1 MTTVLVLPGKD
12 LIWKFIKSLHS
23 LILNSTFL
31 NFLNCYEKSSC
42 KKEKVGKNYFYKQE
56 KSWTYLKMFRKK
68 HKNFKAI
75 WAVLGNS
82 KPKTSSVRQPWWQTF
97 SRDLYPPPT
106 HTPLTIS
113 VLLRPWSSSTF
124 RLYFLK
130 EIVLSHF
137 QSLFGRSSHDV
148 TWENEDKIHDG
159 GCVKEFFS
167 YNCRLASRNFI
178 TN

>member
-1 MTTVLVLPGKD
+1 MTTVLVPPGKD

-31 NFLNCYEKSSC
+31 NFLDFYEKSSC
-42 KKEKVGKNYFYKQE
+42 KNEKV
-56 KSWTYLKMFRKK
+56 
-68 HKNFKAI
+68 
-75 WAVLGNS
+75 GNS

-137 QSLFGRSSHDV
+137 QSLFGRSMHDV
-148 TWENEDKIHDG
+148 SWENEDKIHGG
-159 GCVKEFFS
+159 GCVKEFYS